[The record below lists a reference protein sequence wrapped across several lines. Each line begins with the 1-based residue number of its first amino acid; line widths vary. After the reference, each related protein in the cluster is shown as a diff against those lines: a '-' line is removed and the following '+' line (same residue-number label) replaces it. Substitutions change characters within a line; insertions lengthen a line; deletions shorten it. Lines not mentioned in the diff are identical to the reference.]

1 MAMSKVY
8 IKKYKEK
15 NSLIAIC
22 DKDLLNRTFREGRLK
37 LEVKEDFYGNELCTV
52 EEAICLLDKAE
63 LANLV
68 GERIIDA
75 AIRNDLV
82 DPQAV
87 IHIEGIPHVQI
98 MKLNL

>member
-1 MAMSKVY
+1 MCKVY

-22 DKDLLNRTFREGRLK
+22 DKNLLNKTFHEGRLK

-52 EEAICLLDKAE
+52 EEAIVLLDKAE

-75 AIRNDLV
+75 AIRNNLV

-87 IHIEGIPHVQI
+87 IHIDGIPHVQI
-98 MKLNL
+98 MKFNF

>member
-1 MAMSKVY
+1 MSEVY

-15 NSLIAIC
+15 NSLIAVC
-22 DKDLLNRTFREGRLK
+22 DKDLLNKTFHEGRLK

-52 EEAICLLDKAE
+52 EEAISLLSKAG

-75 AIRNDLV
+75 AIENDLA

-98 MKLNL
+98 MKLNF